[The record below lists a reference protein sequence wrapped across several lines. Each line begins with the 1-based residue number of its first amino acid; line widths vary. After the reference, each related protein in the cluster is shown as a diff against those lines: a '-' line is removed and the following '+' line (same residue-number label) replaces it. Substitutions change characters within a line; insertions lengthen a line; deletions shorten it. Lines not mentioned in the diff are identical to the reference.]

1 MVKLIQKIQD
11 KFQGIIRA
19 SRRYPLTVVFLLALA
34 GLNAFLIQQETD
46 TYTRYVY
53 SFLVGIFL
61 SAVAQQ
67 IYERFFEKRL
77 QRILLMFGAI
87 LLTIV
92 YYFTI
97 GSATDYDFEMTIK
110 TGIIFFI
117 LTIAFIWV
125 PTIKNE
131 ITFNESYLSAFKAF
145 FTTLLFTL
153 VLYAGIGFILLAI
166 DQLLFSVNYKVNLH
180 ALNLVIS
187 LFMPIF
193 FLSYTPSFL
202 GKKEESSL
210 TPEEHAAKLKDIKND
225 VSAPK
230 MLELLIS
237 YIIIPLTTIFTVILL
252 VYLLQNITG
261 DFWTNNLL
269 EPMLVSYSITVIVV
283 YILASNIKTK
293 SSILFR
299 KIFPKVLIPIVLFQT
314 IASVLRIQET
324 GLTYGRYYVILFG
337 IFATI
342 AGVLFSVLPIRKN
355 GWVAVALMVLSLI
368 SIVPPIDAFTV
379 SRVSQTNLLERTLE
393 QNQMLE
399 GNSIIPNADIP
410 KEDKIKISQT
420 VYYLTNMDYNEDI
433 EWLAPYNQL
442 LSYQFEEV
450 FGFQP
455 IYDENGFLN
464 EQPLQDSYY
473 ATLDLGD
480 SPVISIEEYDKMI
493 IFSYYEPS
501 VQPRIEF
508 EVDDQRY
515 IVYTEETD
523 GKESLILMDESDETI
538 MNIDLQ
544 ETMEEVA
551 STTGTENMLT
561 IDEATVETEN
571 EQAELNL
578 VFTSIN
584 IYENQYDAEFYLF
597 INIK

>member
-1 MVKLIQKIQD
+1 MRLVQNIQD
-11 KFQGIIRA
+11 KFQGIIQA
-19 SRRYPLTVVFLLALA
+19 SRRYPLTVVFLLALS
-34 GLNAFLIQQETD
+34 GLNAYLIQQETD
-46 TYTRYVY
+46 IYPNYVY
-53 SFLVGIFL
+53 SLLVGIFL

-67 IYERFFEKRL
+67 IYERFFEKNS

-87 LLTIV
+87 ILTIA

-97 GSATDYDFEMTIK
+97 GSAADYNLEMTIK

-125 PTIKNE
+125 PTIKNK

-153 VLYAGIGFILLAI
+153 VLYAGIGFIILAI

-180 ALNLVIS
+180 ALNLVLS
-187 LFMPIF
+187 LFAPIF
-193 FLSYTPSFL
+193 FLSYTPLYLS
-202 GKKEESSL
+202 KKDESSL
-210 TPEEHAAKLKDIKND
+210 TPEEREAKLIVIKRD
-225 VSAPK
+225 VSVPK

-237 YIIIPLTTIFTVILL
+237 YIIIPLTTIFTVILM

-283 YILASNIKTK
+283 YILASNIETK
-293 SSILFR
+293 SAIIFR

-342 AGVLFSVLPIRKN
+342 AGVLFSILPIRKN
-355 GWVAVALMVLSLI
+355 GWVAVVLMVLSLI

-420 VYYLTNMDYNEDI
+420 VYYLTSMDYNEDI

-455 IYDENGFLN
+455 VYDENGFLN

-473 ATLDLGD
+473 ATLDFGD
-480 SPVISIEEYDKMI
+480 SPVISIEEYDKMVV
-493 IFSYYEPS
+493 FSYYDFS
-501 VQPRIEF
+501 TQPKIEF
-508 EVDDQRY
+508 EVDDEAY
-515 IVYTEETD
+515 TVYTEEID
-523 GKESLILMDESDETI
+523 GKENLILMDESVETI
-538 MNIDLQ
+538 MSIDLQ

-551 STTGTENMLT
+551 STTETENMLT
-561 IDEATVETEN
+561 IDEATVTTEN
-571 EQAELNL
+571 EQVEMNL

-584 IYENQYDAEFYLF
+584 IYDNQYDAEFYLF
-597 INIK
+597 IDIK